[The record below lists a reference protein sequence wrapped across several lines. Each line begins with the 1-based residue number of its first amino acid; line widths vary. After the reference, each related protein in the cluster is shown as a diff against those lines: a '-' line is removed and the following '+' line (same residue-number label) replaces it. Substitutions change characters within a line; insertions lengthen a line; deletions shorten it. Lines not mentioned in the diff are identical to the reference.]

1 MTVNNYRPRT
11 RDDFWL
17 DGIAGSSLGL
27 AIEIPPVPPL
37 AAQHYT
43 QYDFGGDTMGFAPD
57 TVFDP
62 ITITVVGR
70 MLRRPDSFD
79 STALYAFL
87 QCKKLLKLSRLAG
100 YHFRIRRVLGVTPKQ
115 TAKGNDISYQMQFV
129 CDPWKYLD
137 DNPEAVL
144 PQDGVIVN
152 PGTRYSKP
160 IVRLTKSGSDEATIT
175 TNGVQFKIA
184 ASQTGLITIDSDRML
199 VYKTVNN
206 INTAITQYTTGN
218 LPMLSPGQNIMQ
230 VSSNITGVTIVGN
243 WRCY

>member
-70 MLRRPDSFD
+70 MLRRPNSFD

-87 QCKKLLKLSRLAG
+87 QGKKLLKLSRFAG

-115 TAKGNDISYQMQFV
+115 TAKGNDVSYQMQFV

-137 DNPEAVL
+137 ANPEFEL
-144 PQDGVIVN
+144 PSDGVIEN
-152 PGTRYSKP
+152 EGTRYSKP
-160 IVRLTKSGSDEATIT
+160 IIRFKMDPADATIT
-175 TNGVQFKIA
+175 CNGVPFYINQ
-184 ASQTGLITIDSDRML
+184 SSNNVSVTIDSDRML
-199 VYKTVNN
+199 CYKTVNGEN
-206 INTAITQYTTGN
+206 ISIMDHTQGK
-218 LPMLSPGQNIMQ
+218 LPMFSVGTNVLQ
-230 VSSNITGVTIVGN
+230 VSSNVSSVTITGN

>member
-1 MTVNNYRPRT
+1 MQNNYIPRT
-11 RDDFWL
+11 EYDFWL
-17 DGIAGSSLGL
+17 DGVSGSSLGL
-27 AIEIPPVPPL
+27 AVEIPPVPPMAL
-37 AAQHYT
+37 QQYT
-43 QYDFGGDTMGFAPD
+43 VYRFGGDALGYAPD
-57 TVFDP
+57 NEFDA
-62 ITITVVGR
+62 ITITINARVIR
-70 MLRRPDSFD
+70 NPENYDNS
-79 STALYAFL
+79 ALYAFL
-87 QCKKLLKLSRLAG
+87 QGKSLLKISRLPG
-100 YHFRIRRVLGVTPKQ
+100 HHFRVRRVLGVTPKQ
-115 TAKGNDISYQMQFV
+115 KAYGNDITYSMQFV

-184 ASQTGLITIDSDRML
+184 GSQTGLITIDSDRML
-199 VYKTVNN
+199 VYKTVSNV
-206 INTAITQYTTGN
+206 NTAITQYTTGN